1 MSGSGFQLKLA
12 AFGAAAFLLAGV
24 MIGVALRP
32 LLGGKGPVEA
42 PAAVAGPQAKAGGGP
57 RGGGGPARGAALP
70 AVTIA
75 AVERSTVEKRIDA
88 VGTSRAARSVTLIAE
103 ATGLVK
109 EVRIKSGSKVAAG
122 DVLLKIDDTEQ
133 LAALARLRAQ
143 YPIAKANSDRYAA
156 LFKEEAASRLE
167 AEAAF
172 NAYKAVEA
180 DLKAAEFAVSQ
191 RTIRAP
197 FAGVIGLTP
206 IESGDYIRAGELVTT
221 IDDLTALIIEFTV
234 PQESA
239 ADVKTGQA
247 VSAMLASAQGARV
260 AGAVSA
266 IDSRVDALSRTLKIE
281 ATFDNSDGALLPGAT
296 YAVTTTNEGA
306 PALALPGLAVQWD
319 RTGAYVWKLEE
330 SGAASRIGVRII
342 QRRDETVIAE
352 GDLKPGD
359 RIIVE
364 GADRVRPGMTFP
376 ASLGGGAQRASG

>member
-24 MIGVALRP
+24 VIGVAIRP
-32 LLGGKGPVEA
+32 HLGGKSPAEA
-42 PAAVAGPQAKAGGGP
+42 PAAAPLANAGVGGRP
-57 RGGGGPARGAALP
+57 RGGPPRGAVLP
-70 AVTIA
+70 AVTFA
-75 AVERSTVEKRIDA
+75 AVERSAVEKRIDA
-88 VGTSRAARSVTLIAE
+88 VGTSRAARSVTLISE

-133 LAALARLRAQ
+133 VAALARLKAQ

-172 NAYKAVEA
+172 NAYKAAEA
-180 DLKAAEFAVSQ
+180 DLTAAEFSVSQ

-260 AGAVSA
+260 TGAVSA

-330 SGAASRIGVRII
+330 SAALRVGVRII

-359 RIIVE
+359 RVIVE
-364 GADRVRPGMTFP
+364 GADRVRPGMMFP
-376 ASLGGGAQRASG
+376 VSIGGDAQRASG